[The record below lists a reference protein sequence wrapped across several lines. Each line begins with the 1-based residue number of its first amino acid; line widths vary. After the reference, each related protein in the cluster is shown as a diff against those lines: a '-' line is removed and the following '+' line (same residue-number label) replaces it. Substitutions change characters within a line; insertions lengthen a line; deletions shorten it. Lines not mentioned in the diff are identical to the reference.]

1 MVDFIGRRG
10 GGGYEIASIDLL
22 LNDVSKPRVRFV
34 YSFYMKINEDDIK
47 ELISYKVTEKL
58 NFDHNHGL

>member
-1 MVDFIGRRG
+1 MMKASQGFDSFI
-10 GGGYEIASIDLL
+10 
-22 LNDVSKPRVRFV
+22 FF
-34 YSFYMKINEDDIK
+34 FYMKINEDDIK